1 MNLSQSTDLPT
12 PSQLVL
18 ENSNDSVL
26 KLIMALRG
34 LDISAESTFDFVLP
48 EGCKEWPAPHY
59 GPYSPHT
66 ERPKTGGSLRLR
78 KREATGLVR
87 LGGKKAAK
95 VQRQKQGGF
104 PRMRVGTHGKGD
116 LYTTTSTSSGV
127 GDPSLLSAPQI
138 PIPTNQSHN
147 AAPLTILSLP
157 RELRD
162 LIYTHL
168 VQHPEPLIPQYRPCW
183 KPTLPGPTTTTTT
196 ATTKRRRSH
205 HRVIRRL
212 PPDPPLAFV
221 SRQLRHETLS
231 AFYGTNTFVF
241 ERAAEPLLGQDFNM
255 LDPAWMRRWMRGC
268 SVPPSSSSSDGEDG
282 GDGGGSGDVGG
293 DGGVG
298 RLTYL
303 KTIHLRFNDIRR
315 TTETGPPMT
324 GTVTYRLSQPAGSCG
339 AISVQH
345 DLLSTGFSGSCAC
358 AEDALVDWISARSR
372 EGKVGFV
379 GLGHVALQVCRWR
392 GRDLGVDGKGKG
404 GRVRL
409 GGQAR
414 RAGGGERCG
423 VCGKIGVSRGG

>member
-1 MNLSQSTDLPT
+1 
-12 PSQLVL
+12 
-18 ENSNDSVL
+18 
-26 KLIMALRG
+26 MALRN

-87 LGGKKAAK
+87 LGGRKGAK

-104 PRMRVGTHGKGD
+104 SRTRIGTNGKGD

-127 GDPSLLSAPQI
+127 GDPSLLSAPQV
-138 PIPTNQSHN
+138 PIPTHQSHN

-162 LIYTHL
+162 LIYSHL
-168 VQHPEPLIPQYRPCW
+168 VQHPEPLTPQYRPCW
-183 KPTLPGPTTTTTT
+183 KPTLPGDT
-196 ATTKRRRSH
+196 TTKRRRSY

-212 PPDPPLAFV
+212 PPHPPLALV

-231 AFYGTNTFVF
+231 AFYGSNTFVF

-255 LDPAWMRRWMRGC
+255 LDPAWMRQWMRGC
-268 SVPPSSSSSDGEDG
+268 SVPSSSSSDGADG
-282 GDGGGSGDVGG
+282 GDGK
-293 DGGVG
+293 DGGGGG

-303 KTIHLRFNDIRR
+303 RTLHLRFNDIRR
-315 TTETGPPMT
+315 TTDTGPPMT
-324 GTVTYRLSQPAGSCG
+324 GKVTFHLSQTAGSSG

-345 DLLSTGFSGSCAC
+345 DLLSTG
-358 AEDALVDWISARSR
+358 
-372 EGKVGFV
+372 
-379 GLGHVALQVCRWR
+379 
-392 GRDLGVDGKGKG
+392 
-404 GRVRL
+404 
-409 GGQAR
+409 
-414 RAGGGERCG
+414 
-423 VCGKIGVSRGG
+423 